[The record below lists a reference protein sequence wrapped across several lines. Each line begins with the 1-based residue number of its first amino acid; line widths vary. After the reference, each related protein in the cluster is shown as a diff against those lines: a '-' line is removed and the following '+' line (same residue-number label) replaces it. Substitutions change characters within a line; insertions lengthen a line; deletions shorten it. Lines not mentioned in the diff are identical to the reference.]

1 MAQSIQRFNIYFY
14 SSFLSI
20 RCTLN
25 RSFSK
30 HIEIRLEYTKLRVF
44 RFVSDHTRIFFKES
58 SFSAAFFPF
67 ALIRVFKEWS
77 KNRGIHTVKSRS
89 RKCIKIPAYLSELRT
104 FANTN
109 GQAYHG
115 VWINSKIR
123 KEHVEFQRNFSIR
136 RREIF
141 NRFTFLSHCIK
152 ILLQSK
158 NITLLKKG
166 KKERRWN
173 GQFCPWNKAIEV
185 VHAKR

>member
-1 MAQSIQRFNIYFY
+1 MAQSIWRHFHIYLY
-14 SSFLSI
+14 SSFVSI

-30 HIEIRLEYTKLRVF
+30 HIEIRLGYRKLRVF
-44 RFVSDHTRIFFKES
+44 RFVSDHARISFKES

-67 ALIRVFKEWS
+67 ALIRVFEEWS

-109 GQAYHG
+109 GQAYRE

-123 KEHVEFQRNFSIR
+123 KEHVEFERNFSIR

-141 NRFTFLSHCIK
+141 NYFTFLSHCIK

-158 NITLLKKG
+158 NIRSLKKR
-166 KKERRWN
+166 KER
-173 GQFCPWNKAIEV
+173 
-185 VHAKR
+185 AKMKRTVLSMK